1 MLSNGVGRIVD
12 TNKIIRKSSTPIGGV
27 RTIALTA
34 VGSGM
39 IALMPLAVGAQ
50 TRGAEILQQAN
61 KAEIAQVAEEGV
73 TLSNDMLSFDISAQ
87 PLAMALV
94 NFSRVSGIDVA
105 VDGTLPDGTQS
116 VAVQGNMTAGAAL
129 DRMLSQ
135 SGLIW
140 NAVNPTTISI
150 IDPVREDA
158 GNASIITVPVTVT
171 ATERALGPNGV
182 PDKVYETPGSVAV
195 ITQESMRKSPVR
207 EAREIFNNVAGV
219 DISNDARD
227 PGLTVNVRGQ
237 QEMGRVNVNIDG
249 ARQNYNQMTHGTSS
263 RVYLDPALLAE
274 VEIEKSNLNQNGG
287 AGSSA
292 GIVTMRTL
300 NTQDILDDG
309 EKWGGKVNVSHGTN
323 DYEFAGDAAG
333 GVRLAPRFD
342 ISAAVSRKVIGDY
355 SPGKRN
361 PALFT
366 DGNGNYH
373 DVHSSRPEYTF
384 LRQTSGLVKA
394 NVHLTDDQELNLG
407 YVGSKSNYTK
417 TNDVTNTR
425 PDLNETKTHTLTAK
439 HNWNPSTDLVD
450 LDTHVYWTRTESNQY
465 RPTRFNTSGSVS
477 QNPYDTDYTL
487 DTTGL
492 DLANSSK
499 FELYSVGDGLSK
511 VSFDY
516 GTEFFH
522 DRAKTTSEV
531 EDLGGSGS
539 AYQAEGTTP
548 SGERDVYGGHV
559 TATYGW
565 NDVVQISGGFRYDRY
580 ELTGDSYW
588 CEALPGGFTSQQC
601 GSGNDVPL
609 DVDLSEDRVSP
620 SFGASVTPF
629 PGLQFFA
636 NYRENLRAPTV
647 MEAMF
652 KGMHIGDQPVT
663 YFSNA
668 NLKAEEVETKEVGVN
683 FMFDNV
689 IKQGDGFRAKLS
701 YYRSTIDNYTTVGF
715 VPLPSLPSVNWPS
728 VGAGMVNL
736 SDPVYMTGTELEAF
750 YDAGEYY
757 FGGTLTTSDIDLI
770 GNYNQFILD
779 TTYST
784 AAQNAATYGTVGGLF
799 GIYAPPKRKYT
810 LDGGFRLFDQDLVLG
825 MRATFVYPEE
835 NYGSQVGSVSLS
847 TVGGEYYK
855 YRVFDF
861 YSSYDIN
868 DAVKLRFAVNNLFDE
883 GYVQGSGGT
892 YAPAPG
898 RTAII
903 SLSGNF

>member
-39 IALMPLAVGAQ
+39 IALLPLAVGAQ

-61 KAEIAQVAEEGV
+61 KAEIAQAAEGGV

-150 IDPVREDA
+150 IDPVRGDA

-323 DYEFAGDAAG
+323 DYEFAGDAAA
-333 GVRLAPRFD
+333 GVRLR
-342 ISAAVSRKVIGDY
+342 
-355 SPGKRN
+355 
-361 PALFT
+361 
-366 DGNGNYH
+366 
-373 DVHSSRPEYTF
+373 
-384 LRQTSGLVKA
+384 
-394 NVHLTDDQELNLG
+394 
-407 YVGSKSNYTK
+407 
-417 TNDVTNTR
+417 
-425 PDLNETKTHTLTAK
+425 TH
-439 HNWNPSTDLVD
+439 
-450 LDTHVYWTRTESNQY
+450 
-465 RPTRFNTSGSVS
+465 
-477 QNPYDTDYTL
+477 
-487 DTTGL
+487 
-492 DLANSSK
+492 
-499 FELYSVGDGLSK
+499 
-511 VSFDY
+511 
-516 GTEFFH
+516 
-522 DRAKTTSEV
+522 
-531 EDLGGSGS
+531 
-539 AYQAEGTTP
+539 
-548 SGERDVYGGHV
+548 
-559 TATYGW
+559 
-565 NDVVQISGGFRYDRY
+565 
-580 ELTGDSYW
+580 
-588 CEALPGGFTSQQC
+588 
-601 GSGNDVPL
+601 
-609 DVDLSEDRVSP
+609 
-620 SFGASVTPF
+620 
-629 PGLQFFA
+629 
-636 NYRENLRAPTV
+636 
-647 MEAMF
+647 
-652 KGMHIGDQPVT
+652 
-663 YFSNA
+663 
-668 NLKAEEVETKEVGVN
+668 
-683 FMFDNV
+683 
-689 IKQGDGFRAKLS
+689 
-701 YYRSTIDNYTTVGF
+701 
-715 VPLPSLPSVNWPS
+715 
-728 VGAGMVNL
+728 
-736 SDPVYMTGTELEAF
+736 
-750 YDAGEYY
+750 
-757 FGGTLTTSDIDLI
+757 
-770 GNYNQFILD
+770 
-779 TTYST
+779 
-784 AAQNAATYGTVGGLF
+784 
-799 GIYAPPKRKYT
+799 
-810 LDGGFRLFDQDLVLG
+810 
-825 MRATFVYPEE
+825 
-835 NYGSQVGSVSLS
+835 
-847 TVGGEYYK
+847 
-855 YRVFDF
+855 
-861 YSSYDIN
+861 
-868 DAVKLRFAVNNLFDE
+868 
-883 GYVQGSGGT
+883 
-892 YAPAPG
+892 
-898 RTAII
+898 
-903 SLSGNF
+903 